1 MQFKTNS
8 SGQAYPIKKSA
19 LRWDNASQKFNM
31 FDNDKNESDNQKRK
45 HLEKFAN
52 NTKGKITGIHGKI
65 QQKNQERKAK
75 NEAEFKE
82 INIRIKN
89 IISSDEPNNMKIQN
103 LQRLLNQKS
112 KKMDK
117 PMLDTVKKEL
127 TKLHK
132 IEGDDYEERPEWDWI
147 KKSSNDSDDND
158 QDYTPITMSND
169 EFNNKVDNYH
179 NKRTKSPNE
188 VFSQG
193 L

>member
-1 MQFKTNS
+1 
-8 SGQAYPIKKSA
+8 
-19 LRWDNASQKFNM
+19 M
-31 FDNDKNESDNQKRK
+31 FDNDKNESENQKRK

-52 NTKGKITGIHGKI
+52 KTKGKITGIHGKI

-82 INIRIKN
+82 INIRINN
-89 IISSDEPNNMKIQN
+89 IINSNEPNNMKIQN

-127 TKLHK
+127 TKLHE

-147 KKSSNDSDDND
+147 KKSSNDSDDN
-158 QDYTPITMSND
+158 N
-169 EFNNKVDNYH
+169 EFNSNQ
-179 NKRTKSPNE
+179 RTMMQQRRPVTSDDDSNIKSPSE

>member
-1 MQFKTNS
+1 
-8 SGQAYPIKKSA
+8 
-19 LRWDNASQKFNM
+19 M

-52 NTKGKITGIHGKI
+52 NTKRKITGIHGKI

-82 INIRIKN
+82 INIRINN
-89 IISSDEPNNMKIQN
+89 IINSNEPNNMKIQN

-117 PMLDTVKKEL
+117 TMLDTVKNEL
-127 TKLHK
+127 KKLHE
-132 IEGDDYEERPEWDWI
+132 IEGTNENENENENENNSNQSAMMQQRTMMQQRRPVT
-147 KKSSNDSDDND
+147 SDDD
-158 QDYTPITMSND
+158 SNI
-169 EFNNKVDNYH
+169 
-179 NKRTKSPNE
+179 KSPSE

>member
-1 MQFKTNS
+1 
-8 SGQAYPIKKSA
+8 
-19 LRWDNASQKFNM
+19 M

-65 QQKNQERKAK
+65 QQKNEERKAK

-117 PMLDTVKKEL
+117 PMLQTVKNEL
-127 TKLHK
+127 TKLHE
-132 IEGDDYEERPEWDWI
+132 IEGDDYQERPEWDWI
-147 KKSSNDSDDND
+147 KKSSNNNNGND
-158 QDYTPITMSND
+158 QDLDNFLESYNYTPTNDRSNND
-169 EFNNKVDNYH
+169 E
-179 NKRTKSPNE
+179 RIKSPNE

>member
-1 MQFKTNS
+1 
-8 SGQAYPIKKSA
+8 
-19 LRWDNASQKFNM
+19 M

-82 INIRIKN
+82 INIRINN
-89 IISSDEPNNMKIQN
+89 IINSNEPNNMKIQN

-127 TKLHK
+127 TKLHE
-132 IEGDDYEERPEWDWI
+132 IEGTNENENENENENNSNQRTMMQQRRMMQQGQRVRPDNN
-147 KKSSNDSDDND
+147 SN
-158 QDYTPITMSND
+158 
-169 EFNNKVDNYH
+169 
-179 NKRTKSPNE
+179 TKSPNE

>member
-1 MQFKTNS
+1 
-8 SGQAYPIKKSA
+8 
-19 LRWDNASQKFNM
+19 M

-82 INIRIKN
+82 INIRINN
-89 IISSDEPNNMKIQN
+89 IINSNEPNNMKIQN

-127 TKLHK
+127 TKLHE
-132 IEGDDYEERPEWDWI
+132 IEGTNENENENENNSNQRTMMQQRRPVT
-147 KKSSNDSDDND
+147 SDDD
-158 QDYTPITMSND
+158 SNI
-169 EFNNKVDNYH
+169 
-179 NKRTKSPNE
+179 KSPNE

>member
-1 MQFKTNS
+1 
-8 SGQAYPIKKSA
+8 
-19 LRWDNASQKFNM
+19 M

-65 QQKNQERKAK
+65 QQKNEERKAK

>member
-1 MQFKTNS
+1 
-8 SGQAYPIKKSA
+8 
-19 LRWDNASQKFNM
+19 M

-65 QQKNQERKAK
+65 QQKNEERKAK

-117 PMLDTVKKEL
+117 PMLQTVKNEL
-127 TKLHK
+127 TKLHE
-132 IEGDDYEERPEWDWI
+132 IEGDDYQERPEWDWI